1 MRRLSASVFAF
12 VVSAPSAI
20 AQAAPLTWNLYDAYT
35 QSFTVPYAAPVPFG
49 SAGMPAELRMNATI
63 GGNTISFQLDTGSRG
78 IAVSRDLLPPN
89 FPTKGKPGDIFYWSS
104 GNRLNGRWIET
115 QVTFPDAVDGQT
127 GAGAPAQATLP
138 ILVVETE
145 TCVAAPAGEIFPN
158 HCANP
163 GVTKPATGVTMMG
176 IGFDRTGHGDTPNND
191 RWNQQF
197 NPFLNLDAM
206 RSGSMRAGYILT
218 PQGVQLGLTAA
229 NTANAGKAGVSVS
242 DFAFQKLIPTGLKQV
257 PGSPPDWQAPTG
269 SVTLNGAAYPVGQAV
284 LDTGIDDMLLS
295 LPAHPASGNLTAG
308 TLAVSLLDSNGA
320 VGYGFSV
327 SDAQDPLTPASVTW
341 SPLQPGRWS
350 ENRMSGAFVNTG
362 VRVLNAF
369 NFLYDGTGG
378 YVGLQL
384 NGVAAGVSAYL
395 SPLISAQGRLQILNG
410 FNANLPVV
418 LQGKT
423 EISVSGKPSEPVVFN
438 GPVSGTGGLIV
449 KKGRVMLAC
458 DASYTG
464 VTVVNS
470 GAVLMYS
477 RLAGK
482 LKKMPGGVVIREPNP
497 SGTNCPAGVNL
508 GAAHGSD
515 PGDSPAKER
524 HAMDTSSGSGS

>member
-1 MRRLSASVFAF
+1 M
-12 VVSAPSAI
+12 SAPCAI
-20 AQAAPLTWNLYDAYT
+20 AQAAPLTWNLYDGYT
-35 QSFTVPYAAPVPFG
+35 QSFTVPYASPVPFG
-49 SAGMPAELRMNATI
+49 SAGMPAGLRMNATI
-63 GGNTISFQLDTGSRG
+63 GGNTITFQLDTGSRG

-89 FPTKGKPGDIFYWSS
+89 FPAKGKPGHIFYWSS

-115 QVTFPDAVDGQT
+115 QVTFPDAADGQT
-127 GAGAPAQATLP
+127 GTSAPAQATLP

-145 TCVAAPAGEIFPN
+145 TCVAAPAGEVFPN
-158 HCANP
+158 HCADP

-218 PQGVQLGLTAA
+218 PLGVQLGLTAA
-229 NTANAGKAGVSVS
+229 NTANAGKPGMSVS
-242 DFAFQKLIPTGLKQV
+242 DFAFQKLVPTGLKQV
-257 PGSPPDWQAPTG
+257 HGSPPDWQAPTG
-269 SVTLNGAAYPVGQAV
+269 SVTLNGTAYPVGQAV

-295 LPAHPASGNLTAG
+295 LPAHPSSGNLTAG

-320 VGYGFSV
+320 VGYGFSI

-362 VRVLNAF
+362 VRALNAF

-395 SPLISAQGRLQILNG
+395 SPQISAQGRLQVLNG
-410 FNANLPVV
+410 FDTNLPVI

-423 EISVSGKPSEPVVFN
+423 AVSVSGKPSGTATFN
-438 GPVSGTGGLIV
+438 GPVSGTGGLTV
-449 KKGRVMLAC
+449 KKGTVVLAC
-458 DASYTG
+458 DASYPG

-470 GAVLMYS
+470 GAILIYS

-482 LKKMPGGVVIREPNP
+482 LKRMPGGVVIRVPSP
-497 SGTNCPAGVNL
+497 SGTNCPAGVNW
-508 GAAHGSD
+508 GAAHGND
-515 PGDSPAKER
+515 PSPGYRDSPGTAR
-524 HAMDTSSGSGS
+524 HTMDTLAGTDS